1 MALSDLSPST
11 RGGCHDKT
19 GGITIHNINTS
30 VKYITTALKDCIIT
44 NLRPNNTL

>member
-19 GGITIHNINTS
+19 GGITIHNINIS
-30 VKYITTALKDCIIT
+30 VKYNHSPQGLHNNKSKT
-44 NLRPNNTL
+44 NNTL